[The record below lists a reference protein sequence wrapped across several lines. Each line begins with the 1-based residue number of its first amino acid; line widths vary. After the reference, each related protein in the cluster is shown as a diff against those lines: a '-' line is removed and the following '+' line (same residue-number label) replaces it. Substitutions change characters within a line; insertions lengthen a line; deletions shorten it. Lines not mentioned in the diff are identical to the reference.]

1 MHTPIDLGRE
11 SEFPGQLSNPVSPST
26 DTQRYYPE
34 FQYSG
39 DKELD
44 LPKEGTMT
52 IRYCVTRE
60 VEEKRNGKDWYQC
73 TVEVKEIL
81 SVEGEKD
88 DMPTKRDTSAS
99 DALDAIAM
107 SLSKLKAHEE
117 SEGDED

>member
-1 MHTPIDLGRE
+1 MTTPIDLGRK
-11 SEFPGQLSNPVSPST
+11 SEYPGQPIGLPQT
-26 DTQRYYPE
+26 DEKAYYPD